1 MKIKALLSLTIL
13 LLAASLVFGQSTDS
27 IKVKRIDFD
36 TYDEL
41 RTKQKDLEIDSL
53 TYVDSAFNYTVQ
65 IPNWLHLRE
74 TGSSTMIGG
83 TLSAVNGIENAI
95 MIKGFSKSEFK
106 SFVEFKE
113 IYLTGN
119 KFGEPTKFSRE
130 HIWYGQNPLI
140 KIDNGVKQKVFIYW
154 RNKIYHNLFILLET
168 KSAYLWIQFTSTP
181 DSYDLNISKFNEFM
195 TGFKISSF

>member
-1 MKIKALLSLTIL
+1 MNTKALPFLTIL
-13 LLAASLVFGQSTDS
+13 LLSVSLVFGQSADS
-27 IKVKRIDFD
+27 TKVKRIDFG

-41 RTKQKDLEIDSL
+41 RTRQKGLGIDSL
-53 TYVDSAFNYTVQ
+53 TYVDSTFNYIVQ
-65 IPNWLHLRE
+65 IPGWLHLRT
-74 TGSSTMIGG
+74 TGSPNMIGG
-83 TLSAVNGIENAI
+83 TLPAINGIENAI

-106 SFVEFKE
+106 SFEEFKE

-140 KIDNGVKQKVFIYW
+140 KIDNGVKQKVFTYW
-154 RNKIYHNLFILLET
+154 RNKIYHNLFTLLET

-181 DSYDLNISKFNEFM
+181 DTYDLNISKFDQFM
-195 TGFKISSF
+195 SGFKISNF